1 MRNSKGT
8 AGSEK
13 STSGEV
19 LHNIENVVRTFL
31 DFLALKKSYFR
42 HFKLVRPV
50 N

>member
-1 MRNSKGT
+1 MRNSKGMV
-8 AGSEK
+8 GSKK

-19 LHNIENVVRTFL
+19 LHNIENVVTMFL
-31 DFLALKKSYFR
+31 DFLASKKGYFQ